1 MIFSSLSEGYF
12 AKTVVQSKCGRGGQC
27 QSIGHGET
35 FCLRFMELR
44 CLLNF
49 KSDIEGQ
56 QVKQDNVGVGK
67 FTGGWF
73 ASSHASF
80 FSETPL
86 LLTLTCLHLRLG
98 EDQGRRE
105 ILAPK
110 GWTMV
115 EIVIRV
121 AKKIAPKYDLL
132 M

>member
-1 MIFSSLSEGYF
+1 
-12 AKTVVQSKCGRGGQC
+12 
-27 QSIGHGET
+27 
-35 FCLRFMELR
+35 MELR

-115 EIVIRV
+115 EIVISV